1 MNGAALV
8 MGVVVTQESGEEFD
22 VDVSLRRARALSFML
37 IAFVLGMSGHRILS
51 FCNLAVQKLYLKTN

>member
-51 FCNLAVQKLYLKTN
+51 FCNLTVQKLYLKTN